1 MKIGI
6 MLRHLDQHGG
16 GVLQYTQTITR
27 SLLALDQDNEYVLMY
42 RNPKF
47 LGTYADGERVREV
60 CVRSPSTLLWDQVA
74 VPWMEK
80 KERPDLIFNPKFS
93 LPLITGAR
101 TVFVCHGLDWYVM
114 PWGSRWHDRLSHRY
128 LVPRYARMADAIIA
142 VSETARQHA
151 IEYWAIPED
160 KIQTIYLGI
169 DPNFA
174 APVPDARLEEVRS
187 TYNLPER
194 FFLFAGQIFPNKNFG
209 RLIEAYARV
218 GPELGIPL
226 VIAGTHTFRSEHEI
240 ALIEKLGVSPWVRQ
254 LGWIGRDVLPS
265 LYRLAHAVV
274 FPSLYEACPSPI
286 LEAFATGT
294 PLLTSNVYGTGE
306 LAADGAVLVDPEDV
320 AGIAAGIRKVATDD
334 AVRDRIVAAGRK
346 RLEDFDW
353 DACTRKTLALLE
365 GVCGREAPAARTP
378 A

>member
-1 MKIGI
+1 MKIGM
-6 MLRHLDQHGG
+6 MLRHWDQHGG
-16 GVLQYTQTITR
+16 GVLQYTHTITR
-27 SLLALDQDNEYVLMY
+27 SLLALDEDNEYLLMY

-47 LGTYADGERVREV
+47 VGTHADGGRVREI
-60 CVRSPSTLLWDQVA
+60 CVRSPSTLLWDQMA
-74 VPWMEK
+74 VPWVER
-80 KERPDLIFNPKFS
+80 KERPDVIFNPKFS
-93 LPLITGAR
+93 LPLATRAR

-114 PWGSRWHDRLSHRY
+114 PWGSRWHDRLSHRH

-142 VSETARQHA
+142 VSETARRHA
-151 IEYWAIPED
+151 IEYWRIPED
-160 KIQTIYLGI
+160 KIKTIYLGI

-174 APVPDARLEEVRS
+174 EPVPDEKLEQVRER
-187 TYNLPER
+187 YNLPER

-209 RLIEAYARV
+209 RLIRAYARV

-226 VIAGTHTFRSEHEI
+226 VVAGTHTFRSEHEI
-240 ALIEKLGVSPWVRQ
+240 ALIEKLGVSNWVRQ
-254 LGWIGRDVLPS
+254 LGWVNRDELPS

-294 PLLTSNVYGTGE
+294 PLLTSNVHGCGE
-306 LAADGAVLVDPEDV
+306 LAADGAVLVDPQDV
-320 AGIAAGIRKVATDD
+320 GGIASGMRTVASDEKV
-334 AVRDRIVAAGRK
+334 RSRIVAAGSA

-365 GVCGREAPAARTP
+365 TVGGREASRERAPA
-378 A
+378 